1 MIQVARNERLDR
13 ANNCFNCSHTR
24 CGVFVNVEQTRFAWP
39 SRNIARSAF
48 PGLRVKNI
56 SDNFKRFRP
65 ANLKGMPIGSLCAR
79 PIFPIFFAQTSRL
92 PIPPKNHHYSASLR
106 LINPRRSNR
115 LFIAKANPP
124 FPSLLPPSSNSD
136 LFKNRNSHFVERGF
150 EKAPSET
157 RFSARKDVSLE
168 LDEQNPDQRGLNSP
182 ENTSSLKEHEAAAQ
196 RGEMKEQSVPSDP
209 SRGRVVHLGQPRNC
223 AACYLKE
230 RIWRRQR
237 SSPFT
242 YDFR

>member
-1 MIQVARNERLDR
+1 M
-13 ANNCFNCSHTR
+13 F
-24 CGVFVNVEQTRFAWP
+24 
-39 SRNIARSAF
+39 
-48 PGLRVKNI
+48 
-56 SDNFKRFRP
+56 
-65 ANLKGMPIGSLCAR
+65 
-79 PIFPIFFAQTSRL
+79 
-92 PIPPKNHHYSASLR
+92 
-106 LINPRRSNR
+106 
-115 LFIAKANPP
+115 
-124 FPSLLPPSSNSD
+124 
-136 LFKNRNSHFVERGF
+136 
-150 EKAPSET
+150 
-157 RFSARKDVSLE
+157 LE

-196 RGEMKEQSVPSDP
+196 RGEMKEQSVPSGP